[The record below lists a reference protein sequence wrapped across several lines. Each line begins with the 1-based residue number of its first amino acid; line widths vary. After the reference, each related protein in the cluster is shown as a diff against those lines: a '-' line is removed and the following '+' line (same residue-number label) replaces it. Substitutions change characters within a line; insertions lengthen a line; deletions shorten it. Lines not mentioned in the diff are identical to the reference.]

1 MTESLHSSLAVNLHR
16 AQIREIVL
24 AHHASNARI
33 LDATEFAQ
41 YADDVDFSILID
53 PSSETTL
60 FDIGAIR
67 YELRELLGVV
77 VEVLTPNSLPEAIRN
92 VIIDK
97 ALPI

>member
-1 MTESLHSSLAVNLHR
+1 MQLPLAINLRR

-33 LDATEFAQ
+33 LDATTFAQ
-41 YADDVDFSILID
+41 YAENVSFSILIY

-67 YELRELLGVV
+67 YELRKLLGVV
-77 VEVLTPNSLPEAIRN
+77 VEVLTPKSLPEVIREV
-92 VIIDK
+92 VINK

>member
-1 MTESLHSSLAVNLHR
+1 MSNLVINLHR

-33 LDATEFAQ
+33 LDATTFAQ
-41 YADDVDFSILID
+41 YAENVSFSILID
-53 PSSETTL
+53 PGSEITL

-67 YELRELLGVV
+67 YELRKLLGVV
-77 VEVLTPNSLPEAIRN
+77 VEVLTPKSLPEVIREV
-92 VIIDK
+92 VINK

>member
-1 MTESLHSSLAVNLHR
+1 MSNLVVNLHR

-33 LDATEFAQ
+33 LDATTFAQ
-41 YADDVDFSILID
+41 YAEDVSFSILID
-53 PSSETTL
+53 PNSETTL

-67 YELRELLGVV
+67 YELRKLFGVV
-77 VEVLTPNSLPEAIRN
+77 VEVLTPNSLLEVIRKVAIN
-92 VIIDK
+92 K